1 MLRYVAVGVIAV
13 LPILTPEPA
22 AAQAG
27 RAYRAR
33 LSPVPVDLPM
43 LPTIAGSG
51 SVTAT
56 LTGNRLTINGSFEGL
71 KSPATLLKI
80 HRGIRGV
87 RGPAVIDL
95 MAPPSATSGQISA
108 TVDLSPSQVDDLA
121 KERLYLQLYSEKA
134 PEGNL
139 WGWLLPQENKR

>member
-1 MLRYVAVGVIAV
+1 MLRYLAVCVIAI
-13 LPILTPEPA
+13 LPLLTPEPA

-27 RAYRAR
+27 KAYRVR

-51 SVTAT
+51 TVTAT
-56 LTGNRLTINGSFEGL
+56 LTGNRLILTGNFEGL

-80 HRGIRGV
+80 HRGPRGV

-95 MAPPSATSGQISA
+95 TAPPSATSGQISA

-121 KERLYLQLYSEKA
+121 KERLYVQLYSEKA